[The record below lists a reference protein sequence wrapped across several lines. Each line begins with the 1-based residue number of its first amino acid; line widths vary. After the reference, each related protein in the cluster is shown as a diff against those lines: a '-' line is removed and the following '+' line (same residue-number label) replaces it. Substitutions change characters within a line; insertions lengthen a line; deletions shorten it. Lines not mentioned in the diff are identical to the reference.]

1 MMETEKDHVIPFP
14 PPSSNGFL
22 PLLTDSPSMAEF
34 KGADSLQANSVLF
47 FIIFFKDSRKVSGR

>member
-1 MMETEKDHVIPFP
+1 MMETEKDHVIPFL

-34 KGADSLQANSVLF
+34 KGADSLQTNSVF
-47 FIIFFKDSRKVSGR
+47 FCCYFWQN

>member
-1 MMETEKDHVIPFP
+1 METEKDHVIPFP

>member
-34 KGADSLQANSVLF
+34 KGADSLQTNSVLF
-47 FIIFFKDSRKVSGR
+47 FVIFGKTNTIL